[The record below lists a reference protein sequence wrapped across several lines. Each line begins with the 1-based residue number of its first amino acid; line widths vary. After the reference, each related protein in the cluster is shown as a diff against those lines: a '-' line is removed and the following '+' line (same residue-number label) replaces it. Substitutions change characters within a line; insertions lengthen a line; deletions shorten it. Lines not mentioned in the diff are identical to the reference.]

1 MFFRVFELALFSH
14 FKPKAPTGLPFMDNT
29 PDKIKVSIVEDNHFV
44 RNSIEQVIRTSE
56 TCSIADVFSSGED
69 AVDGLSRN
77 PPDVVLMDIDL
88 GKISGISAV
97 KHLKKQFPNIQFMMC
112 TVHEEADQIFEALA
126 AGASGYVLKD
136 TKPEDLIAAIREL
149 KEGGA
154 PMSGRI
160 ARKVVD
166 SFQQKETDKE
176 VQRIECLSAREYE
189 LLELLVK
196 GLLYKEIAVEL
207 GIAQETVRKHVYNIY
222 KKLHVNNRVEAYN
235 KFYGN

>member
-1 MFFRVFELALFSH
+1 MFFRFFTLALVYH
-14 FKPKAPTGLPFMDNT
+14 FKPKAPTVLPFMDNA

-44 RNSIEQVIRTSE
+44 RNAIEQVIRKSE
-56 TCSIADVFSSGED
+56 ICAIADVFTSGED
-69 AVDGLSRN
+69 AVEGLSTN

-88 GKISGISAV
+88 GEISGISAV

-112 TVHEEADQIFEALA
+112 TVHEEADKIFEALS

-136 TKPEDLIAAIREL
+136 TKPEELIAAIKEL

-160 ARKVVD
+160 AKKVVD
-166 SFQQKETDKE
+166 SFQQKETDRE
-176 VQRIECLSAREYE
+176 VQRLECLSAREYE

>member
-1 MFFRVFELALFSH
+1 MEKTS
-14 FKPKAPTGLPFMDNT
+14 
-29 PDKIKVSIVEDNHFV
+29 DKIKVSIVEDNHFV
-44 RNSIEQVIRTSE
+44 RNAIEQVIRKSE
-56 TCSIADVFSSGED
+56 TCSIADVFTSGED
-69 AVDGLSRN
+69 AVEGLCKN

-88 GKISGISAV
+88 GKISGISTV
-97 KHLKKQFPNIQFMMC
+97 KHLKKQFPSIQFMMC
-112 TVHEEADQIFEALA
+112 TVHEEEDKIFEALA

-136 TKPEDLIAAIREL
+136 TKPEELIAAIKEL

-166 SFQQKETDKE
+166 SFQQKETDRE
-176 VQRIECLSAREYE
+176 AQLLEFLSPREYE

-235 KFYGN
+235 KFYGNQRLV

>member
-1 MFFRVFELALFSH
+1 
-14 FKPKAPTGLPFMDNT
+14 
-29 PDKIKVSIVEDNHFV
+29 
-44 RNSIEQVIRTSE
+44 
-56 TCSIADVFSSGED
+56 
-69 AVDGLSRN
+69 
-77 PPDVVLMDIDL
+77 
-88 GKISGISAV
+88 
-97 KHLKKQFPNIQFMMC
+97 MC

-222 KKLHVNNRVEAYN
+222 KKLHVNNRIEAYN

>member
-1 MFFRVFELALFSH
+1 ME
-14 FKPKAPTGLPFMDNT
+14 KAS
-29 PDKIKVSIVEDNHFV
+29 DKIKVSIVEDNHFV
-44 RNSIEQVIRTSE
+44 RNTIEQVIRKSE
-56 TCSIADVFSSGED
+56 ACSITDVFTTGED
-69 AVDGLSRN
+69 AVEGLSTN

-88 GKISGISAV
+88 GEISGISAV
-97 KHLKKQFPNIQFMMC
+97 KRLKKQFPSIQFMMC
-112 TVHEEADQIFEALA
+112 TVHEEEDKIFEALA

-136 TKPEDLIAAIREL
+136 TKPEELIAAIKEL

-166 SFQQKETDKE
+166 SFQQKETDRE
-176 VQRIECLSAREYE
+176 VQLLECLSLREYE

-196 GLLYKEIAVEL
+196 GLLYKEIAVKL

-235 KFYGN
+235 KFYGNQRLV